1 MMFTWVNMKMTAEG
15 RYSKEL
21 KKASRVIVKIAEIL
35 RSTLV
40 GTGKISEIVLAVMLL
55 GYP

>member
-1 MMFTWVNMKMTAEG
+1 MKMTTEG

-40 GTGKISEIVLAVMLL
+40 GTGKISEIVLL
-55 GYP
+55 

>member
-1 MMFTWVNMKMTAEG
+1 MKITDEG

-35 RSTLV
+35 TI
-40 GTGKISEIVLAVMLL
+40 KIYTFRNWQDHYESAESV
-55 GYP
+55 